1 MVLQEV
7 KSNYFTYLLFKIFS
21 QSVNSYLKVDLDI
34 ISDQR
39 CLDTPNAG
47 TFVPGQMFCAGHLTG
62 GKETSSNNHHF

>member
-1 MVLQEV
+1 MKHFYQ
-7 KSNYFTYLLFKIFS
+7 FD
-21 QSVNSYLKVDLDI
+21 NSYSKVDLDI

-62 GKETSSNNHHF
+62 GKETNSNNYQF